1 MVEAEKEFTSFTKV
15 TSKKGPN
22 TYYFHRRTIP
32 EILTSLTDSR
42 TKMYPEDTLME
53 WLHNLPQE
61 KVGPWLEDVT
71 TRAYY
76 KDKTNPFTI
85 ATITYAFIPFFIRH
99 NLAKNKLKHLGYC
112 SAFIAIPEVSK
123 SEVSCTKYFGLSP
136 GDEPT
141 EEMLREVAL
150 IQTIQNY
157 IMSEIS
163 TLLESA
169 KDKSIFKIRSVD
181 TDAAGDIKVSFTSEE
196 AVEKFS
202 AAMKYDM
209 RTDGLL

>member
-1 MVEAEKEFTSFTKV
+1 
-15 TSKKGPN
+15 
-22 TYYFHRRTIP
+22 
-32 EILTSLTDSR
+32 
-42 TKMYPEDTLME
+42 MYPEDTLME